1 MPSAV
6 QIKKHRVEK
15 HRTTPASIGIQ
26 RPDDMFLS
34 PTQTKIPEIKNRYAA
49 STARNVIPANF
60 NEVIKKI
67 SGFLVMVQACGS
79 SVSGMQSAV

>member
-1 MPSAV
+1 
-6 QIKKHRVEK
+6 
-15 HRTTPASIGIQ
+15 
-26 RPDDMFLS
+26 
-34 PTQTKIPEIKNRYAA
+34 
-49 STARNVIPANF
+49 VIPANF